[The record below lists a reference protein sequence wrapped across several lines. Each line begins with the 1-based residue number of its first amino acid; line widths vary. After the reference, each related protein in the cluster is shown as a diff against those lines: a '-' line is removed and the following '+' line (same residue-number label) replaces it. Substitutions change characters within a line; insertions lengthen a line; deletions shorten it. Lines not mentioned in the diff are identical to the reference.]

1 MEVAASGSA
10 LDGLQEF
17 ATACCPQNECSAES
31 NCNADTLTLAA
42 TPPPAHEE
50 FSHEL
55 ASGFL
60 FSEEMKVVRQL
71 QAKCTEGQHLVNA
84 IYCSRS
90 CARAFPAVVVT
101 DATDP
106 ARSKQYYHAIFT
118 GRFMGQEHGP
128 VFVVNPQVA
137 KIKQLSEYCSQAV
150 VLLSDNI
157 QRTTVH
163 ENMTRAI
170 PDIMMDALLD
180 TMDVIIQLNHLHD
193 TKSSLR
199 NDFSVF
205 KRTFLHIKDDLPDAE
220 FIEKDIV
227 RLQEFLREVSVRM
240 DSPFL
245 EYELVTKHNYSDEEW
260 QAMADI
266 IYSVK
271 SVVQIL
277 RQFRLK
283 LVACVRRSVYQQ
295 IQVFVQHTLLPILH
309 RADKRKLACTKLLHD
324 IRMMVSNVAVP
335 LLFSAYHLLMQ
346 FGCSWQCGDWVDCD
360 VLLNDFKKKR
370 KERRFPEFRDRT
382 ASPSICQIQM
392 LRTAV
397 DSIYAKRSMG
407 DLNAKSSASS
417 TLFSFKKDLES
428 SDIDSLQLF
437 YREAGAFP
445 ALLDLSATLSELGD
459 FSSVWF
465 RELYLE
471 LAKSVQIPTEISLPW
486 LLIEHCLD
494 RGCSSIA
501 QIEPVLSILDIYNDA
516 ANCSLYDLR
525 QQWLYD
531 EVESEGKLCF
541 DHFVFL
547 LAERVYLHYKLTAT
561 RDAVRRLGFCNGLA
575 GSSRSNTISMAA
587 KLTSCSLSP
596 DQSAHT
602 TSGDA
607 KYVHI
612 LTQKQVNI
620 FGRTYNLRFH
630 LGQRINALLRKD
642 VEAWVTKLETSDVT
656 CYVAV
661 LNLLLILKKT
671 HASLSDLVLD
681 EFDDLVREA
690 NDEMVECL
698 SRSSE
703 PHIDALLELLPE
715 RALLEVAD
723 DCIEFAV
730 VKVRLVPTE
739 RSLQIFQCALS
750 RIAAMLHS
758 SGIAH
763 EWEAGPQSQ
772 PENMPNA
779 SSFYHVWCALEF
791 LSCNRPLVG
800 DTVGAQA
807 PTISLREMFGDGV
820 QFAGCTLVHLLGQR
834 TLYELWNVSQHVLN
848 VHHHEQ
854 VKAAGDAQVAFTSSS
869 KKGRRRGESSGTQTS
884 VGTLDKDMEDK
895 AARFVVSAHEMRAT
909 TKCIFHTLET
919 AWPSASRPTT
929 TFTPPSFATST
940 RSQAPPL

>member
-1 MEVAASGSA
+1 
-10 LDGLQEF
+10 
-17 ATACCPQNECSAES
+17 
-31 NCNADTLTLAA
+31 
-42 TPPPAHEE
+42 
-50 FSHEL
+50 
-55 ASGFL
+55 
-60 FSEEMKVVRQL
+60 
-71 QAKCTEGQHLVNA
+71 
-84 IYCSRS
+84 
-90 CARAFPAVVVT
+90 
-101 DATDP
+101 
-106 ARSKQYYHAIFT
+106 
-118 GRFMGQEHGP
+118 
-128 VFVVNPQVA
+128 
-137 KIKQLSEYCSQAV
+137 
-150 VLLSDNI
+150 
-157 QRTTVH
+157 
-163 ENMTRAI
+163 
-170 PDIMMDALLD
+170 
-180 TMDVIIQLNHLHD
+180 
-193 TKSSLR
+193 
-199 NDFSVF
+199 
-205 KRTFLHIKDDLPDAE
+205 
-220 FIEKDIV
+220 
-227 RLQEFLREVSVRM
+227 
-240 DSPFL
+240 
-245 EYELVTKHNYSDEEW
+245 
-260 QAMADI
+260 
-266 IYSVK
+266 
-271 SVVQIL
+271 
-277 RQFRLK
+277 
-283 LVACVRRSVYQQ
+283 
-295 IQVFVQHTLLPILH
+295 
-309 RADKRKLACTKLLHD
+309 
-324 IRMMVSNVAVP
+324 
-335 LLFSAYHLLMQ
+335 
-346 FGCSWQCGDWVDCD
+346 
-360 VLLNDFKKKR
+360 
-370 KERRFPEFRDRT
+370 
-382 ASPSICQIQM
+382 M

-471 LAKSVQIPTEISLPW
+471 LAKSVQIPTELSLPW

-501 QIEPVLSILDIYNDA
+501 QMEPVLSILDIYNDA

-561 RDAVRRLGFCNGLA
+561 RDAVRRLEFCNGVSD
-575 GSSRSNTISMAA
+575 SSRSNTISMAA
-587 KLTSCSLSP
+587 KLISFPLSP
-596 DQSAHT
+596 DKSAHT
-602 TSGDA
+602 TSDDA

-612 LTQKQVNI
+612 FTQKQVNI

-642 VEAWVTKLETSDVT
+642 VEAWVTKLETSDAT

-661 LNLLLILKKT
+661 LDLLMILKKT

-681 EFDDLVREA
+681 EFDDLVGEA

-698 SRSSE
+698 SKSSE

-730 VKVRLVPTE
+730 VKVGLGTEDSIHTDGDGGSTE

-758 SGIAH
+758 SGIAS
-763 EWEAGPQSQ
+763 EWEAAPQSQ

-791 LSCNRPLVG
+791 LSCSGPLVG
-800 DTVGAQA
+800 DTAGAQA

-848 VHHHEQ
+848 VHRHEQ
-854 VKAAGDAQVAFTSSS
+854 VKAASDAQVALASSS
-869 KKGRRRGESSGTQTS
+869 KKGQRKGESSGTQTS

-895 AARFVVSAHEMRAT
+895 AAQFVASAHEMRAT
-909 TKCIFHTLET
+909 TKRIFHTLDT

-929 TFTPPSFATST
+929 TFAPPPFTTST